1 MKRGFTIVELL
12 IYMVI
17 MSALL
22 TVLGRI
28 LITTLDLQT
37 ESESTSMV
45 ETDGRFLLS
54 RLSYDLHRA
63 SSIASPTSA
72 GQTAASLGLTIDG
85 QTFTYAVTNSAL
97 QLTTPSGSSPLTSP
111 DVAMTNFSVT
121 RLGNPGG
128 KPTVQ
133 INFTISH
140 GQETRNYQ
148 TAVGLRY

>member
-17 MSALL
+17 MSTLL
-22 TVLGRI
+22 TVLGGV
-28 LITTLDLQT
+28 LITTLDVQT
-37 ESESTSMV
+37 ESQSTSVV
-45 ETDGRFLLS
+45 EADGRFLLA

-63 SSIASPTSA
+63 SNLTSPAAA
-72 GQTAASLGLTIDG
+72 GQIATSLGLTIGG
-85 QTFTYAVTNSAL
+85 QTSTYAVSNSVL

-111 DVAMTNFSVT
+111 DVAVTNFSVT

-128 KPTVQ
+128 IPTVQ
-133 INFTISH
+133 VNLTISH

-148 TAVGLRY
+148 TTGGLRH